1 MFQSRYL
8 LRTRLF
14 PKKDEWYKNEFK
26 ESAGERERAKKLDI
40 SIRRAASGDELGYA
54 DFFVLTM
61 VR

>member
-1 MFQSRYL
+1 M
-8 LRTRLF
+8 F

-40 SIRRAASGDELGYA
+40 SIRRAAAGDELGYA